1 MPPRKRI
8 QIKFPVN
15 SSNEKTKV
23 AKRTSRGGLTLLV
36 DMPLDIWFEVLGW
49 LDPVDLLQL
58 ARSAKSIRKVLM
70 SYSSATAW
78 KAARSNIAGLP
89 EPAPG
94 MSEPA
99 WANLIFTS
107 RCHVCMTAN
116 VRNIE
121 FVFGIRICAR
131 CMDSHVK
138 PVRLIRT
145 SDPKLT
151 NKIATLVPLRPG
163 TKKPYIGEPMCYQ
176 GNVDRVTQR
185 YSSFN
190 YEEKKKYRAERKEL
204 LLHHIAHVKRSE
216 KWLLAYELNREKD
229 QCRVRS
235 GRLYSILEKLG
246 ELGYLTEFE
255 LMGDDRMYAFIKH
268 RLVFQNRLL
277 TERIWLNIKDEI
289 ISYME
294 NIRTKRLKR
303 EHNQV
308 IRPRKTLL
316 AKVVHDYTT
325 STFHYPYTQ
334 VLPGLADFY
343 TFKPIK
349 EILERPL
356 DVMVDADTF
365 SPLIPSL
372 PDLCNEWRSS
382 LDGQLL
388 ACLPDPGGI
397 DSTEHLSLAQNV
409 LFCSTCNTPQFYPQ
423 VLAHHCLTEV
433 SVERSKTDNCAKR
446 DPTLGIKP
454 QFCTYPNRY
463 RQTWSAD
470 GLLLDEQLTKIVK
483 DIIRV
488 LGLDPNTATAADLDD
503 LKMYFRC
510 LTCLSACAENKRFI
524 AADDEDHVFRLFGW
538 RRYVDHLLRK
548 KDRYEPL
555 ELDTHVKLM
564 LLEET
569 KGSDYII
576 LSTEQDTKH
585 WLCLHCRDTD
595 REKRP
600 DTRLH
605 MKMHAQKI
613 HKVEA
618 PEVNKDYY
626 QQFAVPPLLPRSIVK
641 ITTELE

>member
-1 MPPRKRI
+1 MPPRKRV
-8 QIKFPVN
+8 QFEFLTNASNDKIKVG
-15 SSNEKTKV
+15 
-23 AKRTSRGGLTLLV
+23 KRSPRGGLTQLV
-36 DMPLDIWFEVLGW
+36 DMPLDIWFEVFGW
-49 LDPVDLLQL
+49 LDPVDLLHL
-58 ARSAKSIRKVLM
+58 ARSTKSIRKVLM
-70 SYSSATAW
+70 SCSSASAW
-78 KAARSNIAGLP
+78 KAARSNIPGLP

-121 FVFGIRICAR
+121 FVFSIRICAR

-151 NKIATLVPLRPG
+151 SKIATLVPLRPG

-176 GNVDRVTQR
+176 GNIDTVTHR

-190 YEEKKKYRAERKEL
+190 DEEKKKYRAERREL
-204 LLHHIAHVKRSE
+204 LLHHTTHVKRSE
-216 KWLLAYELNREKD
+216 KWLVAYEKDREKD
-229 QCRVRS
+229 QRQVRS

-246 ELGYLTEFE
+246 ELGYLTEFDQ
-255 LMGDDRMYAFIKH
+255 MSDDQMYAFIKH

-289 ISYME
+289 IAYME
-294 NIRTKRLKR
+294 NIRTTRLER
-303 EHNQV
+303 EYDQV
-308 IRPRKTLL
+308 IRPRKILL
-316 AKVVHDYTT
+316 AKVLHDYTT
-325 STFHYPYTQ
+325 STSHYPYTQ

-349 EILERPL
+349 EILDSPV
-356 DVMVDADTF
+356 DMVVDADTF
-365 SPLIPSL
+365 SSLIPSL
-372 PDLCNEWRSS
+372 PALCDEWRSS
-382 LDGQLL
+382 LDVQLL
-388 ACLPDPGGI
+388 ARLPDPDGI
-397 DSTEHLSLAQNV
+397 DPTGYLSLAQNV

-423 VLAHHCLTEV
+423 VLAHRCLTEV
-433 SVERSKTDNCAKR
+433 SIERSKSDNCGKR
-446 DPTLGIKP
+446 DPTLLIKLP
-454 QFCTYPNRY
+454 NFSYPDRY
-463 RQTWSAD
+463 RQSWSAG

-488 LGLDPNTATAADLDD
+488 LGLDPDTTTAADLDD
-503 LKMYFRC
+503 LRTYFRC
-510 LTCLSACAENKRFI
+510 LTCPSVCANNKGII
-524 AADDEDHVFRLFGW
+524 AADAEDQIFRLFGW
-538 RRYVDHLLRK
+538 RRYVDHLLRM

-555 ELDTHVKLM
+555 ELDKHVKLM
-564 LLEET
+564 SLEET
-569 KGSDYII
+569 KGSEYII

-595 REKRP
+595 REKKP

-605 MKMHAQKI
+605 MKMHAQKA

-626 QQFAVPPLLPRSIVK
+626 QQFAVPPLLPRSTVK

>member
-1 MPPRKRI
+1 MPPRKRV
-8 QIKFPVN
+8 QVESPMN
-15 SSNEKTKV
+15 TTNEKIKV
-23 AKRTSRGGLTLLV
+23 AKRTSRGGLTQLA

-58 ARSAKSIRKVLM
+58 ARSTKSIRNILM
-70 SYSSATAW
+70 SCSSASAW
-78 KAARSNIAGLP
+78 KAARSNIPGLP

-121 FVFGIRICAR
+121 FVFSIRICAR

-151 NKIATLVPLRPG
+151 SKIATLVPLRPG
-163 TKKPYIGEPMCYQ
+163 TKKPCIGEPMCYQ
-176 GNVDRVTQR
+176 GNVDKVTQH

-190 YEEKKKYRAERKEL
+190 DEEKKKYRAERREL
-204 LLHHIAHVKRSE
+204 LLHHMAHVKRSE
-216 KWLLAYELNREKD
+216 IWLFSYEKDREKD
-229 QCRVRS
+229 QRQVRS
-235 GRLYSILEKLG
+235 DRLYSILEKLG
-246 ELGYLTEFE
+246 ELGYLTEFDK
-255 LMGDDRMYAFIKH
+255 MSDGQMHAFIKH
-268 RLVFQNRLL
+268 RLVFQSRLL

-289 ISYME
+289 IAYME
-294 NIRTKRLKR
+294 DIRTTRLER
-303 EHNQV
+303 EHDQV
-308 IRPRKTLL
+308 ILPRKTLL
-316 AKVVHDYTT
+316 AKVIRDYTT
-325 STFHYPYTQ
+325 SASHYPYTR

-343 TFKPIK
+343 TFKPIR
-349 EILERPL
+349 EILERPV
-356 DVMVDADTF
+356 DVVVDADTF
-365 SPLIPSL
+365 SPLILSL
-372 PDLCNEWRSS
+372 PALCDEWRSS
-382 LDGQLL
+382 LDDQLL
-388 ACLPDPGGI
+388 ARLPDSDGM
-397 DSTEHLSLAQNV
+397 DSTERLSLARNV
-409 LFCSTCNTPQFYPQ
+409 LLCSTCNTPQFYPQ
-423 VLAHHCLTEV
+423 VLAHRCLTEV
-433 SVERSKTDNCAKR
+433 IVDRSKSHSSTKR
-446 DPTLGIKP
+446 DPTLVINP
-454 QFCTYPNRY
+454 PFSYSPDRY
-463 RQTWSAD
+463 RQSWSAG
-470 GLLLDEQLTKIVK
+470 GLLSDGQLTTIMK

-503 LKMYFRC
+503 LRTYFRC
-510 LTCLSACAENKRFI
+510 LTCPSVCANNMGIFVS
-524 AADDEDHVFRLFGW
+524 DDEDQSFRLFGW
-538 RRYVDHLLRK
+538 RRYLDHLFSM
-548 KDRYEPL
+548 KDHYEPL
-555 ELDTHVKLM
+555 EPDTHVKLM
-564 LLEET
+564 SLEEI
-569 KGSDYII
+569 KGSEYII

-600 DTRLH
+600 DTHLH
-605 MKMHAQKI
+605 TKMHAKRV

>member
-1 MPPRKRI
+1 MAPRKRV
-8 QIKFPVN
+8 QIEFPVN
-15 SSNEKTKV
+15 ASNGKIKV
-23 AKRTSRGGLTLLV
+23 AKRTSRGGLAQLAN
-36 DMPLDIWFEVLGW
+36 MPLDIWFEVLGW

-58 ARSAKSIRKVLM
+58 ARSTTSIRKVLM
-70 SYSSATAW
+70 SCSSAIAW
-78 KAARSNIAGLP
+78 KAARSNIPGLP
-89 EPAPG
+89 EPALG

-107 RCHVCMTAN
+107 RCHVCMTTN

-121 FVFGIRICAR
+121 FVFSVRICAR

-176 GNVDRVTQR
+176 GNVDRVVKR

-190 YEEKKKYRAERKEL
+190 DEEKKKYRAERREL
-204 LLHHIAHVKRSE
+204 LLRHTAHIKRSE
-216 KWLLAYELNREKD
+216 KWLLEYEKDREKD
-229 QCRVRS
+229 QRQVKS

-246 ELGYLTEFE
+246 DLGYLTEFDQ
-255 LMGDDRMYAFIKH
+255 MSDDQMYAFIKH

-294 NIRTKRLKR
+294 DIRTKRLER
-303 EHNQV
+303 EYDKV

-316 AKVVHDYTT
+316 AKVVHEYTT
-325 STFHYPYTQ
+325 STSHYPYTQ

-349 EILERPL
+349 EILECPA
-356 DVMVDADTF
+356 DVVVDADTF

-372 PDLCNEWRSS
+372 SDLCNEWRSS
-382 LDGQLL
+382 LDSQLL
-388 ACLPDPGGI
+388 ARLLNPGGI
-397 DSTEHLSLAQNV
+397 DSTELLSLAQNV
-409 LFCSTCNTPQFYPQ
+409 LLCSTCNTPQFYPQ
-423 VLAHHCLTEV
+423 VLTHRCLTEV
-433 SVERSKTDNCAKR
+433 SAERSKSDNCAKY

-454 QFCTYPNRY
+454 QFCSYPDRY
-463 RQTWSAD
+463 RQSWSAE
-470 GLLLDEQLTKIVK
+470 GLLLDEQLSKIVK

-488 LGLDPNTATAADLDD
+488 LGLDPNTTTAADLDD

-510 LTCLSACAENKRFI
+510 LICRSVCANNKRFI
-524 AADDEDHVFRLFGW
+524 TADDEDHIFRLFGW
-538 RRYVDHLLRK
+538 RRYVYHLFRM

-555 ELDTHVKLM
+555 ELDMHVKLM
-564 LLEET
+564 TLEES
-569 KGSDYII
+569 KGSDYIV

-600 DTRLH
+600 DARLH
-605 MKMHAQKI
+605 MKMHVQKI

-641 ITTELE
+641 ITTELV